1 MLVLSRVLKT
11 SIGVPA
17 EWSIQELCWLNVKF
31 DAKISISNVLS
42 KQVEDFFQILW
53 PSQNVITLQ
62 EKNIFALFP
71 SATFAKEITES
82 FRKIETRIN
91 DLLVNV
97 IISIASWL
105 YLA

>member
-1 MLVLSRVLKT
+1 M
-11 SIGVPA
+11 PA

-31 DAKISISNVLS
+31 DAKISICAVLS
-42 KQVEDFFQILW
+42 KQVEDFFHILW
-53 PSQNVITLQ
+53 PSQNVITLL
-62 EKNIFALFP
+62 EKNIFVLFP
-71 SATFAKEITES
+71 SATFAKVITES
-82 FRKIETRIN
+82 FRKIKTRIN